1 MNHVDMNHIG
11 GYAII
16 KTERRR
22 NGLINIQRL
31 QVGPI
36 DFTSPRTHVS

>member
-1 MNHVDMNHIG
+1 MNHIG

-31 QVGPI
+31 QLVGPI